1 MYKHTHIDMYNQCN
15 IKEEEEEEEEEEV
28 CIYWNL
34 RSASWV
40 VNRAWN
46 ENSSFSIDE
55 DSFVVVRDCGFYGQN
70 IWENY

>member
-40 VNRAWN
+40 VNRA
-46 ENSSFSIDE
+46 
-55 DSFVVVRDCGFYGQN
+55 
-70 IWENY
+70 